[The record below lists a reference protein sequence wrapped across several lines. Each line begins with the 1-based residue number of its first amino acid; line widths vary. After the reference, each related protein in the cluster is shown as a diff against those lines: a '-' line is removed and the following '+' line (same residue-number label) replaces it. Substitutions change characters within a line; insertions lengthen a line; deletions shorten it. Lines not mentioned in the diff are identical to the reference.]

1 MHTNDHLYW
10 KDMSKDDRDELYD
23 FYAKNSVL
31 SSFIFEN
38 S

>member
-1 MHTNDHLYW
+1 
-10 KDMSKDDRDELYD
+10 MSKDDGDELYD

-38 S
+38 SQNNAIKVYLS